1 MKKIALFNS
10 VYNGGKTLLNYLTP
24 IAKILQEQLDYE
36 FDVFQP
42 PEDFCNL
49 TIEESE
55 QILNHKVLPLQRNL
69 AELNPVLSINVEP
82 LQTYDIVI
90 TNGAS
95 ISRLFNENIFVIV
108 TNHGFAP
115 MPLRNVIQ
123 HADALSF
130 NDLILCY
137 GKSSWQQVSFCLN
150 TLRKQY
156 NYRAYNRLVKRQ
168 TFLPPTFP
176 LKLDFTNFREKLN
189 NIFENKNQNLVEKY
203 NTGNLVI
210 GLLPT
215 SPETIVQGIS
225 LFDNIDKL
233 LTALLQNFPLAKII
247 LRPYIFNPSIS
258 SEVFELLN
266 IFSANVTNFK
276 IDNSGQSSNDFYNQC
291 DILISDGSTGG
302 ITYLINKAMPPI
314 YYISKNVVNTN
325 ETVNNFVEIQRD
337 KVFFAYNINAL
348 IQQVNKC
355 INLSKEQRKNYFTN
369 HCENDLFLDVDN
381 KELLQKIIDAKVN
394 DFPFVDENGNA
405 FNV

>member
-10 VYNGGKTLLNYLTP
+10 VYNGGKTFLNYLTP

-42 PEDFCNL
+42 NKNFCGL

-55 QILNHKVLPLQRNL
+55 ITLNHKVMQLQPNL
-69 AELNPVLSINVEP
+69 FEQNIFFAINVEP
-82 LQTYDIVI
+82 LQNYDIII
-90 TNGAS
+90 TNGAAVA
-95 ISRLFNENIFVIV
+95 RMFNENIFVIA
-108 TNHGFAP
+108 TNHGIAP
-115 MPLRNVIQ
+115 MPLRNVLQ
-123 HADALSF
+123 NADALTFS
-130 NDLILCY
+130 DLILCY
-137 GKSSWQQVSFCLN
+137 GISSLQQLKFCLQ
-150 TLRKQY
+150 TLRKQFSY
-156 NYRAYNRLVKRQ
+156 KHHKRIANRK
-168 TFLPPTFP
+168 TFLTHTFP
-176 LKLDFTNFREKLN
+176 LKLDFTNFHEKLN
-189 NIFENKNQNLVEKY
+189 NIFENKNKNLVEKY
-203 NTGNLVI
+203 NNGSLVI

-215 SPETIVQGIS
+215 TPEIIVQGIS

-247 LRPYIFNPSIS
+247 LRPHIFNPSIS

-266 IFSANVTNFK
+266 IFSANVTNFE
-276 IDNSGQSSNDFYNQC
+276 IDNTGQSSNDFYQQC

-302 ITYLINKAMPPI
+302 ISFLLNKAMPPI
-314 YYISKNVVNTN
+314 YYIPRSFISTN
-325 ETVNNFVEIQRD
+325 EIVNNFIEIQKD
-337 KVFFAYNINAL
+337 KVLFARSIKELIKQINY
-348 IQQVNKC
+348 C
-355 INLSKEQRKNYFTN
+355 INLSEEQRKNYFTN

>member
-10 VYNGGKTLLNYLTP
+10 VYKSGKTYLNYLTP

-69 AELNPVLSINVEP
+69 AEPNPVLSINVEP

-156 NYRAYNRLVKRQ
+156 NYRAYNRLVKRK

-176 LKLDFTNFREKLN
+176 LKLDFTNFHEKLN

-302 ITYLINKAMPPI
+302 ITYLLNKAMPPI
-314 YYISKNVVNTN
+314 YYIPKNVVNTN

-381 KELLQKIIDAKVN
+381 KELLQKIIDEKVN

>member
-1 MKKIALFNS
+1 M
-10 VYNGGKTLLNYLTP
+10 
-24 IAKILQEQLDYE
+24 
-36 FDVFQP
+36 
-42 PEDFCNL
+42 
-49 TIEESE
+49 
-55 QILNHKVLPLQRNL
+55 PLQRNL
-69 AELNPVLSINVEP
+69 AEPNPVLSINVEP
-82 LQTYDIVI
+82 LQNYDII
-90 TNGAS
+90 INNGS
-95 ISRLFNENIFVIV
+95 SSNRLFNENIFVIA
-108 TNHGFAP
+108 TTHGIAP
-115 MPLRNVIQ
+115 MPLRNVLQ
-123 HADALSF
+123 NADALTFS
-130 NDLILCY
+130 DLILCY
-137 GKSSWQQVSFCLN
+137 GKSSLQQVKFCLQ
-150 TLRKQY
+150 TLRNQYVYKQHK
-156 NYRAYNRLVKRQ
+156 RIANRK
-168 TFLPPTFP
+168 TFLANTFP
-176 LKLDFTNFREKLN
+176 LKLDFTNFHEKLN

-215 SPETIVQGIS
+215 FPETIVQGIS

-302 ITYLINKAMPPI
+302 ITYLLNKAMPPI
-314 YYISKNVVNTN
+314 YYIPKNVFNTN

-337 KVFFAYNINAL
+337 KVFFAYNINTL

-369 HCENDLFLDVDN
+369 HCKNDLFLDVDN

>member
-36 FDVFQP
+36 FDVFQ
-42 PEDFCNL
+42 FCNS

-69 AELNPVLSINVEP
+69 AEPNPVLSINVEP
-82 LQTYDIVI
+82 LQNYDII
-90 TNGAS
+90 INNGS
-95 ISRLFNENIFVIV
+95 SSSRLFNENIFVIA
-108 TNHGFAP
+108 TNHGIAP
-115 MPLRNVIQ
+115 MPLRNVLQ
-123 HADALSF
+123 NAAALSF
-130 NDLILCY
+130 NDMILCY
-137 GKSSWQQVSFCLN
+137 GKSSLEQVKFCLQ
-150 TLRKQY
+150 TLRNQYVYKQHK
-156 NYRAYNRLVKRQ
+156 RIANRK
-168 TFLPPTFP
+168 TFLANTFP
-176 LKLDFTNFREKLN
+176 LKLDFTNFHDKLN

-314 YYISKNVVNTN
+314 YYIPKNVVNTN

-369 HCENDLFLDVDN
+369 HCENDLFLNVDN

>member
-10 VYNGGKTLLNYLTP
+10 VYQGGKTFINYLTP
-24 IAKILQEQLDYE
+24 IAKILQEQLNYE

-69 AELNPVLSINVEP
+69 AEPNPVLSINVEP
-82 LQTYDIVI
+82 LQNYDII
-90 TNGAS
+90 INNGS
-95 ISRLFNENIFVIV
+95 SSSRLFNENIFVIA
-108 TNHGFAP
+108 TTHGIAP
-115 MPLRNVIQ
+115 MPLRNVLQ
-123 HADALSF
+123 NADALTFS
-130 NDLILCY
+130 DLILCY
-137 GKSSWQQVSFCLN
+137 GKSSLQQVKFCLQ
-150 TLRKQY
+150 TLRNQYVYKQHK
-156 NYRAYNRLVKRQ
+156 RIANRK
-168 TFLPPTFP
+168 TFLANTFP
-176 LKLDFTNFREKLN
+176 LKLDFTNFHEKLN

-247 LRPYIFNPSIS
+247 LRPHIFNPSIS

-302 ITYLINKAMPPI
+302 ITYLLNKAMPPI
-314 YYISKNVVNTN
+314 YYIPKNVVNTN

-337 KVFFAYNINAL
+337 KVFFAYNINTL

-369 HCENDLFLDVDN
+369 HCKNDLFLDVDN

>member
-10 VYNGGKTLLNYLTP
+10 VYKSGKTYLNYLTP

-69 AELNPVLSINVEP
+69 AEPNPVLSINVEP
-82 LQTYDIVI
+82 LQNYDII
-90 TNGAS
+90 INNGS
-95 ISRLFNENIFVIV
+95 SSSRLFNENIFVIA

-115 MPLRNVIQ
+115 LPLRNVIQ

-137 GKSSWQQVSFCLN
+137 GKSSLQQVKFCLQ
-150 TLRKQY
+150 TLRNQYVYKQHK
-156 NYRAYNRLVKRQ
+156 RIANRK
-168 TFLPPTFP
+168 TFLADTFP
-176 LKLDFTNFREKLN
+176 LKLDFTNFHEKLN

-302 ITYLINKAMPPI
+302 ITYLLNKAMPPI
-314 YYISKNVVNTN
+314 YYIPKNVVNTN

-369 HCENDLFLDVDN
+369 HCENYLFLDVDN

>member
-1 MKKIALFNS
+1 MKKITLFNS
-10 VYNGGKTLLNYLTP
+10 VYQGGKTFLNYLTP
-24 IAKILQEQLDYE
+24 IAKILQELNYE
-36 FDVFQP
+36 FDIFQP
-42 PEDFCNL
+42 PNDYCGL
-49 TIEESE
+49 TIAESE
-55 QILNHKVLPLQRNL
+55 NILNHQIFPLQRNFFE
-69 AELNPVLSINVEP
+69 ANKVLSINVEP
-82 LQTYDIVI
+82 LQNYDII
-90 TNGAS
+90 INNGS
-95 ISRLFNENIFVIV
+95 SSSRLFNENIFVIA
-108 TNHGFAP
+108 TNHGIAP
-115 MPLRNVIQ
+115 MPLRNVLQ
-123 HADALSF
+123 NAAALSF
-130 NDLILCY
+130 NDMILCY
-137 GKSSWQQVSFCLN
+137 GKSSLEQVKFCLQ
-150 TLRKQY
+150 TLRNQYVYKQHK
-156 NYRAYNRLVKRQ
+156 RIANRK
-168 TFLPPTFP
+168 TFLANTFP
-176 LKLDFTNFREKLN
+176 LKLDFTNFHEKLN

-302 ITYLINKAMPPI
+302 ITYLLNKAMPPI
-314 YYISKNVVNTN
+314 YYIPKNVFNTN

-337 KVFFAYNINAL
+337 KVFFAYNINTL

-369 HCENDLFLDVDN
+369 HCKNDLFLDVDN

>member
-10 VYNGGKTLLNYLTP
+10 VYKSGKTYLNYLTP

-69 AELNPVLSINVEP
+69 AEPNPVLSINVEP

-156 NYRAYNRLVKRQ
+156 NYRAYNRLVKRK

-176 LKLDFTNFREKLN
+176 LKLDFTNFHEKLN

-302 ITYLINKAMPPI
+302 ITYLLNKAMPPI
-314 YYISKNVVNTN
+314 YYIPKNVFNTN

-337 KVFFAYNINAL
+337 KVFFAYNINTL

-381 KELLQKIIDAKVN
+381 KELLQKIIDTKVN

>member
-10 VYNGGKTLLNYLTP
+10 VYNGGKTFLNYLTP
-24 IAKILQEQLDYE
+24 IAKILQELNYE
-36 FDVFQP
+36 FDIFQP
-42 PEDFCNL
+42 PNDYCGL
-49 TIEESE
+49 TIAESE
-55 QILNHKVLPLQRNL
+55 NILNHQIFPLQRNFFE
-69 AELNPVLSINVEP
+69 ANKVLSINVEP
-82 LQTYDIVI
+82 LQNYDII
-90 TNGAS
+90 INNGS
-95 ISRLFNENIFVIV
+95 SSSRLFNENIFVIA
-108 TNHGFAP
+108 TNHGIAP
-115 MPLRNVIQ
+115 MPLRNVLQ
-123 HADALSF
+123 NADALSF

-137 GKSSWQQVSFCLN
+137 GKSSLEQVKFCLQ
-150 TLRKQY
+150 TLRNQYVYKQHK
-156 NYRAYNRLVKRQ
+156 RIANRK
-168 TFLPPTFP
+168 TFLANTFP
-176 LKLDFTNFREKLN
+176 LKLDFTNFHEKLN

-247 LRPYIFNPSIS
+247 LRPHIFNPSIS

-302 ITYLINKAMPPI
+302 ITYLLNKAMPPI
-314 YYISKNVVNTN
+314 YYIPKNVFNTN

-337 KVFFAYNINAL
+337 KVFFAYNINTL

>member
-10 VYNGGKTLLNYLTP
+10 VYKSGKTYLNYLTP

-42 PEDFCNL
+42 PEDFCDL
-49 TIEESE
+49 TIEES
-55 QILNHKVLPLQRNL
+55 QNILNHKVLPLQRNF
-69 AELNPVLSINVEP
+69 AEPNPVLSINVEP

-156 NYRAYNRLVKRQ
+156 NYRAYNRLVKRK

-176 LKLDFTNFREKLN
+176 LKLDFTNFHEKLN

-215 SPETIVQGIS
+215 FPETIVQGIS

-314 YYISKNVVNTN
+314 YYIPKNVVNTN

-381 KELLQKIIDAKVN
+381 KELLQKIIDEKVN

>member
-10 VYNGGKTLLNYLTP
+10 VYKSGKTYLNYLTP

-69 AELNPVLSINVEP
+69 AEPNPVLSINVEP

-115 MPLRNVIQ
+115 LPLRNVIQ

-137 GKSSWQQVSFCLN
+137 GKSSLQQVKFCLQ
-150 TLRKQY
+150 TLRNQYVYKQHK
-156 NYRAYNRLVKRQ
+156 RIANRK
-168 TFLPPTFP
+168 TFLADTFP
-176 LKLDFTNFREKLN
+176 LKLDFTNFHEKLN

>member
-24 IAKILQEQLDYE
+24 IAKILQEQLNYE

-42 PEDFCNL
+42 PEDFCDL

-69 AELNPVLSINVEP
+69 AEPNPVLSINVEP
-82 LQTYDIVI
+82 LQNYDII
-90 TNGAS
+90 INNGS
-95 ISRLFNENIFVIV
+95 SSSRLFNENIFVIA

-115 MPLRNVIQ
+115 LPLRNVIQ

-137 GKSSWQQVSFCLN
+137 GKSSLQQVKFCLQ
-150 TLRKQY
+150 TLRNQYVYKQHK
-156 NYRAYNRLVKRQ
+156 RIANRK
-168 TFLPPTFP
+168 TFLADTFP
-176 LKLDFTNFREKLN
+176 LKLDFTNFHEKLN

-291 DILISDGSTGG
+291 DILISDGSTGV
-302 ITYLINKAMPPI
+302 ITYLLNKAMPPI
-314 YYISKNVVNTN
+314 YYIPKNVVNTN

-369 HCENDLFLDVDN
+369 HCENDLFLNVDN
-381 KELLQKIIDAKVN
+381 KQLLQEIIDKKLDN
-394 DFPFVDENGNA
+394 FHYVDENGN
-405 FNV
+405 FL

>member
-1 MKKIALFNS
+1 MGQVLVVCLTKIFS
-10 VYNGGKTLLNYLTP
+10 LL
-24 IAKILQEQLDYE
+24 I
-36 FDVFQP
+36 
-42 PEDFCNL
+42 
-49 TIEESE
+49 
-55 QILNHKVLPLQRNL
+55 
-69 AELNPVLSINVEP
+69 
-82 LQTYDIVI
+82 
-90 TNGAS
+90 
-95 ISRLFNENIFVIV
+95 

-115 MPLRNVIQ
+115 LPLRNVIQ

-156 NYRAYNRLVKRQ
+156 NYRAYNRLVKRK

-176 LKLDFTNFREKLN
+176 LKLDFTNFHEKLN

-215 SPETIVQGIS
+215 FPETIVQGIS

-302 ITYLINKAMPPI
+302 ITYLLNKAMPPI
-314 YYISKNVVNTN
+314 YYIPKNVVNTN

>member
-36 FDVFQP
+36 FDVFQ
-42 PEDFCNL
+42 FCNS

-69 AELNPVLSINVEP
+69 AEPNPVLSINVEP
-82 LQTYDIVI
+82 LQNYDII
-90 TNGAS
+90 INNGS
-95 ISRLFNENIFVIV
+95 SSNRLFNENIFVIA
-108 TNHGFAP
+108 TTHGIAP
-115 MPLRNVIQ
+115 MPLRNVLQ
-123 HADALSF
+123 NADALTFS
-130 NDLILCY
+130 DLILCY
-137 GKSSWQQVSFCLN
+137 GKSSLQQVKFCLQ
-150 TLRKQY
+150 TLRNQYVYKQHK
-156 NYRAYNRLVKRQ
+156 RIANRK
-168 TFLPPTFP
+168 TFLANTFP
-176 LKLDFTNFREKLN
+176 LKLDFTNFHEKLN

-314 YYISKNVVNTN
+314 YYIPKNVVNTN

-337 KVFFAYNINAL
+337 KVFFAYNINTL

>member
-10 VYNGGKTLLNYLTP
+10 VYKGGETYLNYLTP
-24 IAKILQEQLDYE
+24 IAKILQEQLNYE

-42 PEDFCNL
+42 PEDFCDL
-49 TIEESE
+49 TIEES
-55 QILNHKVLPLQRNL
+55 QNILNHKVLPLQRNL
-69 AELNPVLSINVEP
+69 AEPNPVLSINVEP

-115 MPLRNVIQ
+115 MPLRNVLQ
-123 HADALSF
+123 NADALTFS
-130 NDLILCY
+130 DLILCY

-150 TLRKQY
+150 ALRKQY
-156 NYRAYNRLVKRQ
+156 NYRAYNRLVKRK

-176 LKLDFTNFREKLN
+176 LKLDFTNFHEKLN

-302 ITYLINKAMPPI
+302 ITYLLNKAMPPI
-314 YYISKNVVNTN
+314 YYIPKNVVNTN

>member
-10 VYNGGKTLLNYLTP
+10 VYKSGKTYLNYLTP

-69 AELNPVLSINVEP
+69 AEPNPVLSINVEP
-82 LQTYDIVI
+82 LQNYDII
-90 TNGAS
+90 INNGS
-95 ISRLFNENIFVIV
+95 SSNRLFNENIFVIA
-108 TNHGFAP
+108 TTHGIAP
-115 MPLRNVIQ
+115 MPLRNVLQ
-123 HADALSF
+123 NADALTFS
-130 NDLILCY
+130 DLILCY
-137 GKSSWQQVSFCLN
+137 GKSSLQQVKFCLQ
-150 TLRKQY
+150 TLRNQYVYKQHK
-156 NYRAYNRLVKRQ
+156 RIANRK
-168 TFLPPTFP
+168 TFLANTFP
-176 LKLDFTNFREKLN
+176 LKLDFTNFHEKLN

-215 SPETIVQGIS
+215 FPETIVQGIS

-302 ITYLINKAMPPI
+302 ITYLLNKAMPPI
-314 YYISKNVVNTN
+314 YYIPKNVVNTN

>member
-10 VYNGGKTLLNYLTP
+10 VYKSGKTYLNYLTP

-69 AELNPVLSINVEP
+69 AEPNPVLSINVEP

-115 MPLRNVIQ
+115 LPLRNVIQ

-156 NYRAYNRLVKRQ
+156 NYRAYNRLVKRK

-176 LKLDFTNFREKLN
+176 LKLDFTNFHEKLN

-314 YYISKNVVNTN
+314 YYIPKNVVNTN

>member
-10 VYNGGKTLLNYLTP
+10 VYKSGKTYLNYLTP

-69 AELNPVLSINVEP
+69 AEPNPVLSINVEP

-137 GKSSWQQVSFCLN
+137 GKSSWQQVKFCLQ
-150 TLRKQY
+150 TLRNQYVYKQHK
-156 NYRAYNRLVKRQ
+156 RIANRK
-168 TFLPPTFP
+168 TFLANTFP
-176 LKLDFTNFREKLN
+176 LKLDFTNFHEKLN

-302 ITYLINKAMPPI
+302 ITYLLNKAMPPI
-314 YYISKNVVNTN
+314 YYIPKNVVNTN

-381 KELLQKIIDAKVN
+381 KELLKKIIDAKVN